1 MTNKL
6 GSKRGRPELS
16 DSERRSVVTQ
26 FRCTPEERE
35 RMERAAKS
43 RGKRLSDWL
52 RELAIRG
59 AKRAT

>member
-1 MTNKL
+1 MINESS
-6 GSKRGRPELS
+6 SKRGRPELS
-16 DSERRSVVTQ
+16 DGERRSVVTQ
-26 FRCTPEERE
+26 FRCTPEDRE

-59 AKRAT
+59 AKRAR